1 MDVLEEF
8 FARYPE
14 KIGWVSDKEAITMLL
29 MDKQLEINSLI
40 TRVSNKF
47 MKWSMAKDH
56 FISEE
61 TRFLLD
67 LHEKRITREM
77 SETEIIHAMDNEMAY
92 LRIQDE
98 AMSAKDVRQ
107 VIMVKP
113 AEVQSGNDD
122 KKIDLIIAG
131 IGFVS
136 GGLQFISGVALVNT
150 GVGAGLG
157 ALMVAHGT
165 NNIVENGY
173 YLLYRESY
181 TGPLRFVY
189 EGVGSLFGISKKDSD
204 VIYTFVDI
212 GLSVNSLLGFKLEE
226 DVARLYRYVNADLLW
241 GMKQMGYK
249 YMSVDE
255 LIVEF
260 IGDSNTVSGQYRAY
274 K

>member
-14 KIGWVSDKEAITMLL
+14 KIGWVSDKQAITLLL

-113 AEVQSGNDD
+113 VAVTDVGEKEKN
-122 KKIDLIIAG
+122 IDLFIAG
-131 IGFVS
+131 VGFIS
-136 GGLQFISGVALVNT
+136 GGLQVVA
-150 GVGAGLG
+150 GVGLVETGIGGL
-157 ALMVAHGT
+157 MIAHGV
-165 NNIVENGY
+165 NNVIENGY
-173 YLLYRESY
+173 YLLYRQSY
-181 TGPLRFVY
+181 TGPLKFVY
-189 EGVGSLFGISKKDSD
+189 EGAGELFGISKQDSD

-212 GLSVNSLLGFKLEE
+212 ALSVNGLLGCKLAE
-226 DVARLYRYVNADLLW
+226 DTARLYRYVNADLLW
-241 GMKQMGYK
+241 GMKEIGYK
-249 YMSVDE
+249 TMSAQD
-255 LIVEF
+255 LIVEIF
-260 IGDSNTVSGQYRAY
+260 SDANTIIGQYRAY

>member
-1 MDVLEEF
+1 MDVLDEF
-8 FARYPE
+8 FARHPE
-14 KIGWVSDKEAITMLL
+14 QIGWLSDKQAITMLL
-29 MDKQLEINSLI
+29 MDKELEINALI

-47 MKWSMAKDH
+47 MKWSMAKDY

-61 TRFLLD
+61 TRCLLD
-67 LHEKRITREM
+67 LHHKKLAGEM
-77 SETEIIHAMDNEMAY
+77 SETEIIHAMDNEMAS
-92 LRIQDE
+92 LRTQDE

-113 AEVQSGNDD
+113 AEVQSGSDD
-122 KKIDLIIAG
+122 KKIDLIVAG
-131 IGFVS
+131 VGFVS
-136 GGLQFISGVALVNT
+136 GCLQFISGVALVNT
-150 GVGAGLG
+150 GVGTGLG
-157 ALMVAHGT
+157 ALVVAHGT
-165 NNIVENGY
+165 NNMVENGY

-189 EGVGSLFGISKKDSD
+189 EGIGSLFGISKKDSD

-212 GLSVNSLLGFKLEE
+212 GLSVNSLLSFKLEE

-249 YMSVDE
+249 YMSGDE